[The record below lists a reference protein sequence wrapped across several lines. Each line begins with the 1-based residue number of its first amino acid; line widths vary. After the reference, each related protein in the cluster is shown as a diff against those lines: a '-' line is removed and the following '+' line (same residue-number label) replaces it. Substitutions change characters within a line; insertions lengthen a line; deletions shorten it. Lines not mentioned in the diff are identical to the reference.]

1 MTLLLGVAC
10 IKVYLCYII
19 IEYGSTLYVGMAW
32 EKNGVHISRIKS
44 YVQNSAID
52 AVINFGKPYQS
63 FSGVFM
69 SNKSV
74 SVARDHR
81 WSTTSVSR

>member
-1 MTLLLGVAC
+1 MA
-10 IKVYLCYII
+10 
-19 IEYGSTLYVGMAW
+19 STYHAYKIMA
-32 EKNGVHISRIKS
+32 
-44 YVQNSAID
+44 YVQNSALD
-52 AVINFGKPYQS
+52 VVINFGKPYQS

-69 SNKSV
+69 SNKSF

>member
-1 MTLLLGVAC
+1 MG
-10 IKVYLCYII
+10 KK
-19 IEYGSTLYVGMAW
+19 W
-32 EKNGVHISRIKS
+32 RPHITRIKS
-44 YVQNSAID
+44 YVQNSALE